1 MPDEVRKRYSAV
13 PWADVAGMRDRL
25 THAYFGVNTKLVCQ
39 VVQRD
44 IAPLRQTVERMLA
57 EMPKDI

>member
-1 MPDEVRKRYSAV
+1 
-13 PWADVAGMRDRL
+13 MRDRL
-25 THAYFGVNTKLVCQ
+25 AQAYFGVNMKLVWQ

>member
-1 MPDEVRKRYSAV
+1 
-13 PWADVAGMRDRL
+13 MRDRL

-44 IAPLRQTVERMLA
+44 IAPLRQTMERMLA